1 MLSLVQQHWI
11 KHYGAMVSLHSD
23 RDIRFTSETGWW
35 RNTFK
40 AMGVELT
47 FGQPY
52 SPQSNGF
59 CERKNAEYR
68 EEIRLLMQKKKS
80 KNWQRLTDYATF
92 VMNNR
97 ERGKTGYSP
106 SDIFLGRR
114 TWRLEMPFA
123 HAGNQD
129 MESWIQEQNRLAQ
142 TVQDQLRRKRTIR
155 HKYLRWKRTATKYL
169 VGDYVLVHRNRCQRR
184 TAAEN
189 ENTVFYGPYLVTGVT
204 GGGITARCSPTLGGE
219 VNVAHKY
226 LKQWPFS
233 LSVNPDSELDE
244 FEAEAANEDEEL
256 EAEETD
262 QRDVREETGQ
272 SLPLYDVKEMHAQS
286 NYLVESILQA
296 RYKQGWRFLVK
307 WQGYGTADS
316 TWEPVRA
323 FVLDG
328 GRVNEVFA
336 RFCME
341 DQPRYNSALK
351 KCRELSQ
358 RLQKKKEKMEIQ
370 EEEAVNLPPLS
381 ENLPPL
387 EEDTGDRHQEP
398 DSGERAARVTG
409 VTLRK
414 SAS

>member
-1 MLSLVQQHWI
+1 MLSLVHQHWI
-11 KHYGAMVSLHSD
+11 KHYGAMVRLHSD
-23 RDIRFTSETGWW
+23 RDIRETGWW

-40 AMGVELT
+40 AMGVEVIL
-47 FGQPY
+47 GQPY
-52 SPQSNGF
+52 SPQSNRF
-59 CERKNAEYR
+59 CERKNGEYS
-68 EEIRLLMQKKKS
+68 EEIRLLMHKEKS
-80 KNWQRLTDYATF
+80 KKWPRLTDYATF

-106 SDIFLGRR
+106 SDIFFGRQ
-114 TWRLEMPFA
+114 TWRLHMPFA

-129 MESWIQEQNRLAQ
+129 VESWIQEQNRLAQ
-142 TVQDQLRRKRTIR
+142 TVQDQLRRRRTTR
-155 HKYLRWKRTATKYL
+155 HKYMNRKRTAAKYL
-169 VGDYVLVHRNRCQRR
+169 VGDCVLVHRNRFQGR

-189 ENTVFYGPYLVTGVT
+189 ENTLFYGPYLVTGVT
-204 GGGITARCSPTLGGE
+204 GGGITARYSPTLGGE

-226 LKQWPFS
+226 LKPWPFS
-233 LSVNPDSELDE
+233 LSMNPDSEPHE

-262 QRDVREETGQ
+262 QRDVRDETGQ
-272 SLPLYDVKEMHAQS
+272 SLPVYDVKEMHAQGK
-286 NYLVESILQA
+286 YLVESILQA

-316 TWEPVRA
+316 TWEPMRA

-341 DQPRYNSALK
+341 HQPGYNSALK

-358 RLQKKKEKMEIQ
+358 RLQKKKDKREIQ
-370 EEEAVNLPPLS
+370 EEEAEDLPPLS
-381 ENLPPL
+381 EDLPPL
-387 EEDTGDRHQEP
+387 EEDTGDCHQEP
-398 DSGERAARVTG
+398 DFGERAARVTG
-409 VTLRK
+409 VTQRK
-414 SAS
+414 SAR